1 MISMEQH
8 KNTRKIK
15 ENKYLY
21 IASISML
28 VYSLLEITDSIA
40 ILLIAINIIP
50 NIYIDW
56 GIPVIQQLMETQ
68 PLSLAPLF
76 WAFTMMR
83 VVSAIGLMKNL
94 LWGFWIGMGSIIL
107 TMILTILFLPIGTLE
122 LLGCAIIFILL
133 VVGYCKDKPII

>member
-1 MISMEQH
+1 MEQH

-56 GIPVIQQLMETQ
+56 GIPAIQQLMETQ

>member
-1 MISMEQH
+1 MEQH

-21 IASISML
+21 IAAVSML

-83 VVSAIGLMKNL
+83 VVAAIGLMKNL
-94 LWGFWIGMGSIIL
+94 LWGFWIGMGSILI
-107 TMILTILFLPIGTLE
+107 TMILTMLFLPIGTVE
-122 LLGCAIIFILL
+122 VLGCAIIFILL
-133 VVGYCKDKPII
+133 VIGYCKDKPII

>member
-1 MISMEQH
+1 MEQH